1 MRHYELSPNI
11 CCEIII
17 FSSFQDIIITYSSHF
32 FFISIYFLKKHLVV
46 SLINLIPLLLY
57 FNIVGVRPK
66 IYIEVMDEMQ
76 QLNKPLLCA
85 IAILS
90 SNFYY
95 FGCIWMITL
104 TFDTI

>member
-57 FNIVGVRPK
+57 FNIVGVRPVHRG
-66 IYIEVMDEMQ
+66 IMDEMQ
-76 QLNKPLLCA
+76 QLNKPLRCA

-90 SNFYY
+90 SNLYY
-95 FGCIWMITL
+95 FCCILDDNVNI
-104 TFDTI
+104 